1 MGLAS
6 SQARLLSIT
15 ARLTDNEYR
24 TQRLTNARLKLTDIS
39 NAARTQYQDALQSQ
53 QFQYMTY
60 DASGDSTNIAFT
72 PAVAWQY
79 QPCKNQYAIVNQAG
93 NIMVS
98 SIDAKNFRETDN
110 LAEFLKRYDCL
121 ETFEVTTK
129 TIKQP
134 PVEPT
139 PVTPT
144 PEVTPSEGTSTD
156 IDLYQMFLD
165 ATKICYEDAMAGLSL
180 LNGAD
185 GTSLFGTYWGSG
197 LPQCVQE
204 WGAEKTKI
212 FEDWI
217 YEMIMYDP
225 SRRNDGFIWDM
236 MESPQKWAEAELLAE
251 FLKDKYYNGYG
262 PEQYPQLAGQNFD
275 EIFTAT
281 LPEQEEGSGFV
292 YFLEA
297 NSQSCCYVHVF
308 GHLLPLGNYTTTTGK
323 DLKIEN
329 PDSSKPFSY
338 QVNTGYHWWDE
349 NNDDGRGDKAKKL
362 AETLSDPNLKCCA
375 EREGKNP
382 PSVSE
387 YSNYT
392 ETQKLMSDWF
402 LDNDGKIKI
411 KTLQQKIVDLGYAS
425 SARLGK
431 DQFGYDRYEYRLFND
446 KELYDAIDHFVN
458 HDLKILQEINKEPE
472 EEPQPAVDGPTVPP
486 EVVETTIE
494 KLTIKDPEKAQWY
507 TNLWYRMNGMD
518 EPERIY
524 KNVEDVVNDRQ
535 EEQTYTEYLLK
546 LFDIKKN
553 TFTTCYQELPA
564 NLASSKDWL
573 NDALA
578 QGWVTLQKAGVSRT
592 TAKDKFKWSDIIYSN
607 ASDITLTQDD
617 NAIAKAEAKYTQA
630 LREVNS
636 KDKVFEN
643 KIRKLDT
650 EHNALQTEYNSVKA
664 AIDKNVERSFKVF
677 QG

>member
-134 PVEPT
+134 ESTPVQPPVE
-139 PVTPT
+139 
-144 PEVTPSEGTSTD
+144 TPSV
-156 IDLYQMFLD
+156 
-165 ATKICYEDAMAGLSL
+165 APVEDS
-180 LNGAD
+180 
-185 GTSLFGTYWGSG
+185 
-197 LPQCVQE
+197 E
-204 WGAEKTKI
+204 
-212 FEDWI
+212 
-217 YEMIMYDP
+217 
-225 SRRNDGFIWDM
+225 
-236 MESPQKWAEAELLAE
+236 
-251 FLKDKYYNGYG
+251 
-262 PEQYPQLAGQNFD
+262 QNFD
-275 EIFTAT
+275 LYDKFLWATGICYASALAGLAEHGVGDYERQIRDSKGNLISEYKEHPNLNYRKAVYYYNELGEEIG
-281 LPEQEEGSGFV
+281 GSGQMPHS
-292 YFLEA
+292 E
-297 NSQSCCYVHVF
+297 CYCHVF
-308 GHLLPLGNYTTTTGK
+308 SHLLALGTWRTTLNDTFEIYEGF
-323 DLKIEN
+323 D
-329 PDSSKPFSY
+329 
-338 QVNTGYHWWDE
+338 QNTGGAYGHWWD
-349 NNDDGRGDKAKKL
+349 DSGISRKTD
-362 AETLSDPNLKCCA
+362 
-375 EREGKNP
+375 
-382 PSVSE
+382 SE
-387 YSNYT
+387 YFAQLIDSDKEKYVCCGDGGVDIT
-392 ETQKLMSDWF
+392 LDDWHYAKLGPEYRSQRAKILMSDYYF
-402 LDNDGKIKI
+402 DDSGTPKLKS
-411 KTLQQKIVDLGYAS
+411 LQQKIVDLDYAM
-425 SARLGK
+425 AEHVLTF
-431 DQFGYDRYEYRLFND
+431 QEA
-446 KELYDAIDHFVN
+446 YDAIEHFVN
-458 HDLKILQEINKEPE
+458 HDLKGAITHAPQAPV
-472 EEPQPAVDGPTVPP
+472 EEPQPAVEEPTVPP